1 MKSQTLNKLQT
12 FLKEVFPESALP
24 VYPLGLSFLAEPL
37 EKEFRKYYYKR
48 FLPAIRFVIL
58 VSTLI
63 FLSFQFFDYLITG
76 DFYNAALPIRFY
88 IYLPFSILILY
99 FTYSEVFS
107 EIWNYLVLGWM
118 LTTTVAGTLCIYLEP
133 EEVRVVSSIGL
144 LVFLSISYYMFG
156 LRPLQALISVAV
168 ESGII
173 LYLLHIWG
181 VIPLPYIGPLAMMLL
196 FVTIAGYYTSWR
208 LEIAARR
215 EFFLDKKVEGLLHE
229 RELLYTE
236 NLLAD
241 QAFMRINPTYR
252 DNRRIRIANLLT
264 GKVSNALRNDINQ
277 VLGYCMLAEEKCI
290 GKAQVKNYFANL
302 KSCIMELSCTAE
314 NINTIAS
321 ISYNLIKPQPVPV
334 NITSLLSELKEKFC
348 TFYPGSQI
356 KNEILIQIHENYQGP
371 LLITDPDIL
380 RGIISNLSRVLCKTH
395 PEGQLVYS
403 LRCKA
408 ARSPV
413 RVCIEVSCKGK
424 PTSEEVINLVDFVFG
439 KALVARPVASMEKEE
454 LYLTSALEL
463 AALLKSEIDYYVT
476 PERNL
481 SFELVLDVD

>member
-1 MKSQTLNKLQT
+1 MINNILEEFKT
-12 FLKEVFPESALP
+12 FWQEVFPTKALP
-24 VYPLGLSFLAEPL
+24 VHPMGLSFLAEPL
-37 EKEFRKYYYKR
+37 EKEFRKYYYQR
-48 FLPAIRFVIL
+48 HLPAIRFVIL

-63 FLSFQFFDYLITG
+63 FLVFQLFDYLITG

-88 IYLPFSILILY
+88 IYLPFSLLILY

-118 LTTTVAGTLCIYLEP
+118 LTTTMAGVLCIYFEP
-133 EEVRVVSSIGL
+133 EEVRVVSSIGV

-156 LRPLQALISVAV
+156 LRPLQAFISVLL
-168 ESGII
+168 ESGLI

-181 VIPLPYIGPLAMMLL
+181 VIPLTYLGPLAMMLI
-196 FVTIAGYYTSWR
+196 FIAIAGYYTSWR
-208 LEIAARR
+208 LEMAARR
-215 EFFLDKKVEGLLHE
+215 EFFLDKKVEGLLQE

-252 DNRRIRIANLLT
+252 DNRRIRVANLLT

-277 VLGYCMLAEEKCI
+277 VLGYCMLAEEECI
-290 GKAQVKNYFANL
+290 GKVQVKNYFTQL
-302 KSCIMELSCTAE
+302 KSRIMELSSTAE
-314 NINTIAS
+314 NINIIAS
-321 ISYNLIKPQPVPV
+321 ISYNLVKPKLVPV

-348 TFYPGSQI
+348 TFYPDRPF
-356 KNEILIQIHENYQGP
+356 KNEILIQISDNYQGR
-371 LLITDPDIL
+371 LVNTDPEIL
-380 RGIISNLSRVLCKTH
+380 RSIISNLTCVLFKTH
-395 PEGQLVYS
+395 PEGQPIYS
-403 LRCKA
+403 LHCKA
-408 ARSPV
+408 ERSPV
-413 RVCIEVSCKGK
+413 SIGIEVSRLGK

-439 KALVARPVASMEKEE
+439 KSLVTRPVVGMEKEE

-463 AALLKSEIDYYVT
+463 AALLESQIDYYIT

-481 SFELVLDVD
+481 SFELMLNVD